1 MKLKAYDFQTVSI
14 DYKRHYPVPLVDKI
28 PKEFQI
34 KSDRL
39 YLSEVKKYL
48 PYYQFLPSV
57 TTVCSNTDPPE
68 KKEFFKKWRLEN
80 PNDDSLNRG
89 NWVHAKA
96 EDFQAGKPIEIDSD
110 IWADWWYSLEQFL
123 VTVEQF
129 ILTESVVWFPGCYA
143 GRMDSVGIVDGIVT
157 LLDWKT
163 SKPGKGNNKGK
174 PKKREWIEG
183 YLMQAGAYTTAFN
196 HVYKDTGV
204 QIEQAKIV
212 IAVPGYEPQIFTLD
226 KTELEFYLDMY
237 RDRFR
242 MYKKMGLL
250 IQ

>member
-1 MKLKAYDFQTVSI
+1 MKLKPYDFQTFSI
-14 DYKRHYPVPLVDKI
+14 DWKRHYPVPLVDN
-28 PKEFQI
+28 PPEI
-34 KSDRL
+34 KSDKL
-39 YLSEVKKYL
+39 SLSEVKPYL
-48 PYYQFLPSV
+48 NYYQFLPSV

-68 KKEFFKKWRLEN
+68 KKEFFKKWRKEN
-80 PNDDSLNRG
+80 PNDDSLDRG

-123 VTVEQF
+123 VTVQKF

-143 GRMDSVGIVDGIVT
+143 GRMDSVGVVDGVVS

-163 SKPGKGNNKGK
+163 SKPGKRKGFEGK
-174 PKKREWIEG
+174 PKKEEWIEG

-196 HVYKDTGV
+196 HVYKDTGI

-212 IAVPGYEPQIFTLD
+212 IAVPGYYPQIFTLS
-226 KTELEFYLDMY
+226 KAELDYWLSRY
-237 RDRFR
+237 RERFAK
-242 MYKKMGLL
+242 YKNMGLL
-250 IQ
+250 IK